1 MSSLLARR
9 PEVIYH
15 LVAGYYVLSVVL
27 KLLRPASL
35 EFDDSEQAFLSQ
47 YLMLG
52 YGRQPP
58 LYNWL
63 QYAVA
68 GVFGISVASLTV
80 VKNSL
85 LFGCLLFYGLSA
97 RLITGDRV
105 LSTIALLG
113 ALTLPPVF
121 LLAQRDLTHTVA
133 ALFAASLFLFGFFY
147 VLKHPSRIGGF
158 LIVGVA
164 AGLGAISKYNFVV
177 LPLAAILAILPEPE
191 FRRRLFDWR
200 VLVSVAVFLLI
211 VAPHGYWVLNNLTQA
226 SDSTIAEMKQGSDN
240 ALLPHVVLG
249 LFSLAVAGMKGV
261 AIPSAVY
268 AFVFRADLRKI
279 LRAESQWTRIL
290 GRMIIACF
298 FIVAV
303 IVVAIGATHIREKW
317 LALFTVLFPL
327 YVMLKVDA
335 AGVDPVPRLPALLS
349 IVGGLVTGFIL
360 ILWASVYISPRIG
373 DYSRVHTPYSGFA
386 RAVRQSHGGDPA
398 AILTEDLALAGNLRI
413 QFPNTPVILAG
424 FPPKSQILPVRQG
437 VVLAAWSAEG
447 EEKENIP
454 PRVSKILALAG
465 VDVSRLKA
473 THISIPYNA
482 GRVGDVYPFAY
493 VWAELC

>member
-1 MSSLLARR
+1 MGSLLVRR
-9 PEVIYH
+9 PDVIYY
-15 LVAGYYVLSVVL
+15 LVAGYYVLSLVL

-58 LYNWL
+58 FYNWL
-63 QYAVA
+63 QYAVV

-105 LSTIALLG
+105 LSAIAILG
-113 ALTLPPVF
+113 ALTLPPIF

-147 VLKHPSRIGGF
+147 ALKHPSQIGGF

-164 AGLGAISKYNFVV
+164 AGLGTISKYNFVV
-177 LPLAAILAILPEPE
+177 LPLAAILALLFEPK
-191 FRRRLFDWR
+191 FRKRLFDWR
-200 VLVSVAVFLLI
+200 VLVSLAAFVTI
-211 VAPHGYWVLNNLTQA
+211 IAPHGYWVLNNLTQA
-226 SDSTIAEMKQGSDN
+226 SGGTIAEMKQGAENSV
-240 ALLPHVVLG
+240 LPHVVLG
-249 LFSLAVAGMKGV
+249 LYSFAIAGMKGV
-261 AIPSAVY
+261 AVPSAVF

-279 LRAESQWTRIL
+279 LCAKSQWTRIV

-298 FIVAV
+298 FIVAI

-317 LALFTVLFPL
+317 LALFTVLFPFYL
-327 YVMLKVDA
+327 ILKVDA
-335 AGVDPVPRLPALLS
+335 SGVDPVPRLPALLS
-349 IVGGLVTGFIL
+349 IVGVLVIGVIL
-360 ILWASVYISPRIG
+360 ILWASVYIGPRIK
-373 DYSRVHTPYSGFA
+373 DYSLAHTPYGGFA
-386 RAVRQSHGGDPA
+386 RTIREGHGGDPA
-398 AILTEDLALAGNLRI
+398 AIVAEDRVMAGNLRI

-424 FPPKSQILPVRQG
+424 FPPNSDVLPVRQG
-437 VVLAAWSAEG
+437 PVLVAWSAEG
-447 EEKENIP
+447 EKKENIP
-454 PRVSKILALAG
+454 PRVSRILSHAG
-465 VDVSRLKA
+465 VDLTGLQA
-473 THISIPYNA
+473 TIISLPYNA

-493 VWAELC
+493 VWVDLR